1 MNLPAKTDLLAAATT
16 PEKVG
21 VEGLEQKWG
30 LVWENDGVYRFR
42 RDVDRSQVYSIDTPP
57 PTASGSLHVGHVFSY
72 THTDVVARF
81 KRMSGFEVF
90 YPMGWDD
97 NGLPTERRVQNYYG
111 VRCDPNLPYVAGF
124 TPPFEG
130 GDNKSSKAADQIA
143 ISRRNFIELCEK
155 LTVEDEKV
163 FEALWRQLGL
173 SVDWKQ
179 TYQTIAP
186 SSQAVS
192 QKAFL
197 NNLARGEAYQS
208 MAPTLWDITF
218 RTAVAQAELEDRDQ
232 PGAYHRVGFDVDASL
247 WEGGKLFVETTRPEM
262 LPACVALVAHPDD
275 DRYKHMF
282 GKTVKTPLFGVEVP
296 VVAHRLAQIDKG
308 SGIAMI
314 CTFGDVTD
322 VIWWRELDLPNR
334 AIIGWDGRI
343 LAEVPEAITS
353 ARGLE
358 VFAELAGKTVFSA
371 KQRIVELLQESGDMV
386 GEPKPITHPVKFFE
400 KGDKP
405 LEIVSTRQWYVRNGG
420 RDADLRE
427 RLIAL
432 GKQLNFHPD
441 FMRVRYENWVN
452 GLTGDWLIS
461 RQRFFG
467 VPIPVWYSIDANGE
481 TQFETPLVP
490 DHALLPVDPSSDVP
504 AGYTESQR
512 NQPNGFV
519 GELDI
524 MDTWATSSLTPQL
537 AGQWLADPELFAKVF
552 PFDLRPQGQDII
564 RTWLFS
570 TVLRSEQEHGK
581 LPWSNAALSGWSLD
595 PDRKKMSKSK
605 GNVVTPSDMLE
616 EHGSDAVR
624 YWAASA
630 RLGTDAAFDTGQMKI
645 GRRLAI
651 KLLNA
656 AKFAL
661 SFEVPAG
668 HTKVTEAIDQ
678 AMLLSLADVVRDA
691 TRAFENYDHTKS
703 LELTEKF
710 FWNFTDDYL
719 ELVKERAYGQ
729 ADASAEAQASAAIA
743 LRQALHTMLRLLAP
757 FLPFATEE
765 IWSWWQSEA
774 GSIHRAS
781 WPTVEE
787 VTAGLDASNHGLLEL
802 ASTALVGIRKA
813 KSDAKASMKAEV
825 LSATMQAPAA
835 VLTSIRVFERDLKG
849 VGRIAD
855 LAYAE
860 ADEVAVV
867 DVVLKPAEEA

>member
-1 MNLPAKTDLLAAATT
+1 MNLPAKTDLLAAAST

-81 KRMSGFEVF
+81 KRMSGFEVY

-186 SSQAVS
+186 SAQAVS

-247 WEGGKLFVETTRPEM
+247 WDGGKLFVETTRPEM

-275 DRYKHMF
+275 DRYKHLF

-343 LAEVPEAITS
+343 LTDAPEVITS
-353 ARGLE
+353 ARGQE
-358 VFAELAGKTVFSA
+358 VYAELAGKTVFSA

-432 GKQLNFHPD
+432 GKELNFHPD

-467 VPIPVWYSIDANGE
+467 VPIPVWYAIDANGE
-481 TQFETPLVP
+481 TLFDSPLVP
-490 DHALLPVDPSSDVP
+490 DHSILPVDPSSDVP

-537 AGQWLADPELFAKVF
+537 AGGWIADPELFAKVF
-552 PFDLRPQGQDII
+552 PYDLRPQGQDII

-570 TVLRSEQEHGK
+570 SVLRSEQEHGK
-581 LPWSNAALSGWSLD
+581 LPWSNAAISGWILD

-661 SFEVPAG
+661 SFEVPSG
-668 HTKVTEAIDQ
+668 HTEVTEAIDQ
-678 AMLLSLADVVRDA
+678 AMLLSLADVVREA

-729 ADASAEAQASAAIA
+729 AEATPAAQASAAIA
-743 LRQALHTMLRLLAP
+743 LRQALHTLLRLFAP

-765 IWSWWQSEA
+765 VWGWWQTEA
-774 GSIHRAS
+774 GSIHRS
-781 WPTVEE
+781 TWPTVEE
-787 VTAGLDASNHGLLEL
+787 LTVGLDASNHGLLEL

-849 VGRIAD
+849 VGRIED

-860 ADEVAVV
+860 AEDVAVV
-867 DVVLKPAEEA
+867 DVVLKPVEEA